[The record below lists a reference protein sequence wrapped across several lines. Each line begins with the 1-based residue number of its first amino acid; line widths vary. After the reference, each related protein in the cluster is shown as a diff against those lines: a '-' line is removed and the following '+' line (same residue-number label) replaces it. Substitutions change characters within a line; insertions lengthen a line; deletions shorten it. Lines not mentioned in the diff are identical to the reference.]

1 MENILLGLTICGSI
15 IFISRCL
22 FIYVDEFYE
31 LDFDIFVI
39 EDK

>member
-1 MENILLGLTICGSI
+1 MTEYILFLIVGGSLVV
-15 IFISRCL
+15 ISKCL

-39 EDK
+39 DDK